1 MKAKAVGAF
10 SAQWSNESNL
20 WMFPPMH
27 KEMQNRITQ
36 RLQMEQN
43 AQVQLV
49 VPLWETESMVKL
61 LQMLVGA
68 PVVIPVADWVF
79 KLPQAYVSNQDARSL
94 AKKVQW
100 STLVPTSWMIVMNL
114 SSTACLRGVYLK
126 RLQRT
131 LGEYTNKTEMET
143 TAAGILVQSGLTLFS
158 GAEEKD
164 LYWCGLLVLAEILVL
179 QMRW

>member
-1 MKAKAVGAF
+1 MEAKAVDAL
-10 SAQWSNESNL
+10 SVSRSNECNQ
-20 WMFPPMH
+20 WMFPPLH
-27 KEMQNRITQ
+27 KKMQNRITQ

-49 VPLWETESMVKL
+49 VPLWKTESMVQL
-61 LQMLVGA
+61 LQMLVDA
-68 PVVIPVADWVF
+68 PVVIPVVDWVF

-143 TAAGILVQSGLTLFS
+143 TVAGILMQSGLTLFS

-164 LYWCGLLVLAEILVL
+164 MYWRGLLVIA
-179 QMRW
+179 